1 MIIDIVSADGEP
13 LEPINSVTAFTN
25 QAGVLVRDMIPITC
39 REWKKPRAD
48 GISFVSNELKT
59 SIWDKLISHFT
70 LPMMDTEE
78 QTTALKAKVKVWILK
93 KMAKQFQNHKKRTW
107 AKYVKSG
114 KITPEF
120 KGTDERLRDHWDDFV
135 TYKESEEALERSKKN
150 ADNAKKKVL
159 HHNLGPGGY
168 KTAMPKWDKLKPE
181 MKAKGL
187 TPETEKVP
195 ERAGNFLMAHGMT
208 LEKETGELVLRDPTK
223 KAVLTPFDDLK
234 KAVAEVEAGT
244 FIPDR
249 ENDELTKAL
258 RNPEKG
264 G

>member
-1 MIIDIVSADGEP
+1 MGQVDITFHSADDGHRGANNG
-13 LEPINSVTAFTN
+13 L
-25 QAGVLVRDMIPITC
+25 AGQSQGVDH
-39 REWKKPRAD
+39 EKD
-48 GISFVSNELKT
+48 G
-59 SIWDKLISHFT
+59 
-70 LPMMDTEE
+70 
-78 QTTALKAKVKVWILK
+78 
-93 KMAKQFQNHKKRTW
+93 KQFQNHKKRTW

-159 HHNLGPGGY
+159 HHNLGPGGH
-168 KTAMPKWDKLKPE
+168 KTAMPKWDKLKAE
-181 MKAKGL
+181 IKAKGL

-195 ERAGNFLMAHGMT
+195 ERAGNFVMAHGMT

-258 RNPEKG
+258 GNPEKG
-264 G
+264 GRTRGYGGVPWKMGFHEDYKMTGRWSPADRSWFASAAPS